1 MAAGAAR
8 LGWFAA
14 PTGLVLLLAF
24 VTPMA
29 LIVRY
34 SANEF
39 VPGQLMRDAM
49 TPGGQAILS
58 GILESEADVVVDA
71 LRDHDWQLRRTHV
84 EEEWWSALVQ
94 HR

>member
-1 MAAGAAR
+1 MAR
-8 LGWFAA
+8 LE
-14 PTGLVLLLAF
+14 
-24 VTPMA
+24 
-29 LIVRY
+29 
-34 SANEF
+34 S
-39 VPGQLMRDAM
+39 MRDAM

-58 GILESEADVVVDA
+58 GILESEADVVLDA